1 MVQNVT
7 LGGLSWLVW
16 FSVLEQCSRN
26 ITSGE
31 ILDILLDQHYQ
42 KDLVLVLN
50 DPLPRTKQGSG
61 IVYKSFQH

>member
-1 MVQNVT
+1 MLQNVT